1 MKGGLRVEQLESI
14 QRQLDLAKAVI
25 AKYCITC
32 RICEFRNYCDY
43 EINQE
48 CNFNWDGESI

>member
-1 MKGGLRVEQLESI
+1 MEQLESL

-32 RICEFRNYCDY
+32 RICEFRNCCDY

-48 CNFNWDGESI
+48 CNFTWDGETI

>member
-1 MKGGLRVEQLESI
+1 MEQLESL

-32 RICEFRNYCDY
+32 RICAIRNCCDY

-48 CNFNWDGESI
+48 CNFKWDGESV

>member
-1 MKGGLRVEQLESI
+1 MKGGLHMEQLEYL
-14 QRQLDLAKAVI
+14 QHQLDLAKAVI

-32 RICEFRNYCDY
+32 RICAIRNCCDY

-48 CNFNWDGESI
+48 CNFKWDGESV